1 MEIVQF
7 IPGVVVSPNAIT
19 LPTGAPD
26 IEAVVEVVIARVQ
39 SALGAHVGAGVAPPH
54 ATTAVAV
61 THAGAAVAQHD
72 AHAHDLVSQ
81 GVNLAPGLAIG
92 WDAVPATTELQDA
105 GAAAL
110 HTFTANNITGVM
122 NQNMSAHV
130 VTQPTDHPAADIVAA
145 IDDHAPADI
154 VAALAAHVAADI
166 EVAMTP
172 TRISPR
178 TFSLNLDTEVADIVI
193 LTYHEAGDRVLVA

>member
-39 SALGAHVGAGVAPPH
+39 SALGAHAAGAVPVAH
-54 ATTAVAV
+54 ANSGVAV
-61 THAGAAVAQHD
+61 THAGAAVGPHD

-81 GVNLAPGLAIG
+81 GTGGAPAIPIG
-92 WDAVPATTELQDA
+92 WDNVVPTQLEDQ

-110 HTFTANNITGVM
+110 HTFTADNVTGCV
-122 NQNMSAHV
+122 NADISAHT
-130 VTQPTDHPAADIVAA
+130 VTQPTAHPAADIVAA
-145 IDDHAPADI
+145 LNPHAAGF
-154 VAALAAHVAADI
+154 AGALADHVAADI
-166 EVAMTP
+166 EVAMTA

-178 TFSLNLDTEVADIVI
+178 TFSLNLDTEVADVVI

>member
-7 IPGVVVSPNAIT
+7 IPGVIVSPNAVT

-26 IEAVVEVVIARVQ
+26 LEAVVEVVIARLQ
-39 SALGAHVGAGVAPPH
+39 SALGAHVGAGVDPPH
-54 ATTAVAV
+54 ATTAVPV
-61 THAGAAVAQHD
+61 THAGAAVAQHA

-81 GVNLAPGLAIG
+81 GVAGAPGVALG
-92 WDAVPATTELQDA
+92 WDNVVPTQMEDA

-110 HTFTANNITGVM
+110 HTFTANNITGCM
-122 NQNMSAHV
+122 NANMDAHV
-130 VTQPTDHPAADIVAA
+130 VTQPNDHPAADIVAA
-145 IDDHAPADI
+145 IDDHAAVDL

-166 EVAMTP
+166 EVAMTA

-178 TFSLNLDTEVADIVI
+178 TFSLNLDTQVADVVI

>member
-19 LPTGAPD
+19 LPAGAPD

-39 SALGAHVGAGVAPPH
+39 SALGAHVGAGVDPPH

-61 THAGAAVAQHD
+61 AHAGAAVAQHA
-72 AHAHDLVSQ
+72 AHAHDLASV
-81 GVNLAPGLAIG
+81 GVGAPPAVALG

-110 HTFTANNITGVM
+110 HTFTANNITGCM
-122 NQNMSAHV
+122 EEDMDAHV
-130 VTQPTDHPAADIVAA
+130 PTQPNDHPAADIVAA
-145 IDDHAPADI
+145 IDDHAAADI

-166 EVAMTP
+166 EVAMTA
-172 TRISPR
+172 TRISPT
-178 TFSLNLDTEVADIVI
+178 TFSLNLDTQVADVVI